1 MRLSGVTAL
10 PMPRVSGY
18 GIVCVETLHCGDV
31 FGLEHLK
38 SLPTNLVFVE
48 YVKRLE
54 LFAIPT
60 LVILIAEGSRKP

>member
-1 MRLSGVTAL
+1 
-10 PMPRVSGY
+10 MPLVADY
-18 GIVCVETLHCGDV
+18 DIVCVETLHYRDV
-31 FGLEHLK
+31 LDLKHLK

-60 LVILIAEGSRKP
+60 LVDLTTEGSRKP